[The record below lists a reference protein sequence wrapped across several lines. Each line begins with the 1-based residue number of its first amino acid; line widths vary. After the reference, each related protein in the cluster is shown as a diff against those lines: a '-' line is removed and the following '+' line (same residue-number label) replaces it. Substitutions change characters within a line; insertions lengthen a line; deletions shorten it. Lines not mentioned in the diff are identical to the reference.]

1 MDDPALKARRRIMG
15 SREEEVGEKR
25 RQSNRRKVE
34 VFLCGG
40 NSVAMRRQQS
50 CKIVGSRE

>member
-50 CKIVGSRE
+50 CKIVRSRE